1 MPVLFSTIIYKQGHD
16 DDFDYDLYDGEDD
29 DDDGHLGHSHGRI
42 GEEGAE
48 GKAGEHC
55 DCRRDVLHMVFL
67 HWESNKIVIVDGSN
81 VRCQIIWEILKC

>member
-48 GKAGEHC
+48 GEAGEHC
-55 DCRRDVLHMVFL
+55 DSRCDVLYMG
-67 HWESNKIVIVDGSN
+67 KIFF
-81 VRCQIIWEILKC
+81 